1 VALIN
6 HSQLVLSGDIQDIKR
21 QYGEPMLKAVFV
33 DETLYHHEKVS
44 GDGYPEGLEGNAIP
58 EIARIFA
65 IADVF
70 DALTSERPYK
80 KPFTLEKTI
89 SIMTEGKGSHFD
101 TVFFE
106 KFIEISEYLY
116 NKFAMNET
124 DLREEHQNII
134 TRYFY
139 NESQILR

>member
-1 VALIN
+1 MKTHALTGYEIIKN
-6 HSQLVLSGDIQDIKR
+6 STWLEDAVDI
-21 QYGEPMLKAVFV
+21 V
-33 DETLYHHEKVS
+33 LYHHEKVS
-44 GDGYPEGLEGNAIP
+44 GEGYPEGLEGNAIP

-89 SIMTEGKGSHFD
+89 SIMTEGKDSHFD
-101 TVFFE
+101 SVFFE